1 MTRSRTHTYRRFLY
15 AALGFTGLL
24 GAALRVEALM
34 ALAAAGFALLFI
46 AWGEARRGLGGLRL
60 ARELYPSAFEDDAV
74 PVSLVLD
81 NRSRRTSWLV
91 EIRDSFGPAVAD
103 RQALLE
109 PGPLRGA
116 RRRRLV
122 YRTACSRPW
131 GIYAV
136 GPLTLAASDPFGLFH
151 AERRVPDVA
160 PFAVFPRVWSVA
172 GIEKLGARPS
182 LSPQDVT
189 STRPGQSLAYLGV
202 RDFRPGDDIRRI
214 HWPATARRGVPA
226 VKEHEVD
233 LAPHFTL
240 LVDLDRSHRAGT
252 GLKSTIEYL
261 VRTSACLVWTA
272 ASRGDLVQV
281 LGEGARTLEVPPGAG
296 TLHATQTL
304 YELIRVQQDGRL
316 PLLDLVEQHRMH
328 VPAGSTVAL
337 LSGTMFLDRER
348 LEEMLGAFQSRGV
361 RPVVVLVNKDSF
373 LPIDRRAVPREEAE
387 AQARAVTTLLRS
399 QAVPGAILSAEHD
412 LETELGRSD
421 LFEQRWSA

>member
-1 MTRSRTHTYRRFLY
+1 VARSRTDTYRRFLY
-15 AALGFTGLL
+15 AALGFAALL
-24 GAALRVEALM
+24 GAALGVEALM
-34 ALAAAGFALLFI
+34 ALAVGGFALLFVS
-46 AWGEARRGLGGLRL
+46 WGQARRGRAGLRV
-60 ARELYPSAFEDDAV
+60 AREVYPSAFEDDAV

-151 AERRVPDVA
+151 AERSVPDVT

-182 LSPQDVT
+182 LSPREVT

-202 RDFRPGDDIRRI
+202 RDFRPGDDLRRI
-214 HWPATARRGVPA
+214 HWPATARRGAPV

-233 LAPHFTL
+233 LVPYFTL

-296 TLHATQTL
+296 TLHATQAL
-304 YELIRVQQDGRL
+304 YELIQVQQEGRL

-328 VPAGSTVAL
+328 IPAGSTAAL
-337 LSGTMFLDRER
+337 LSGSMFLDLER
-348 LEEMLGAFQSRGV
+348 LEEILGALQARGV

-373 LPIDRRAVPREEAE
+373 LPIDRRAVPRQEAE
-387 AQARAVTTLLRS
+387 AQARAATTLLRS
-399 QAVPGAILSAEHD
+399 RAIPGAILSAEHD
-412 LETELGRSD
+412 LEAQLGRND
-421 LFEQRWSA
+421 LFEER

>member
-1 MTRSRTHTYRRFLY
+1 VTRSRTHTYRRFLY
-15 AALGFTGLL
+15 AALGFAGLL
-24 GAALRVEALM
+24 GAALGVEALM
-34 ALAAAGFALLFI
+34 ALAVGGFAVLFV
-46 AWGEARRGLGGLRL
+46 AWGQARRGLAGLGV
-60 ARELYPSAFEDDAV
+60 AREVYPSAFEDDAV

-91 EIRDSFGPAVAD
+91 EIGDSFGPAVAD

-109 PGPLRGA
+109 PGPLRAA

-136 GPLTLAASDPFGLFH
+136 GPLTLSASDPFGLFR
-151 AERRVPDVA
+151 AERGVPDVT
-160 PFAVFPRVWSVA
+160 PFAVFPRVWTVA

-182 LSPQDVT
+182 LSSQEAT

-202 RDFRPGDDIRRI
+202 RDFRPGDDLRRI
-214 HWPATARRGVPA
+214 HWPATARRGAPV

-233 LAPHFTL
+233 LVPYFTL

-272 ASRGDLVQV
+272 AGRGDVVQV
-281 LGEGARTLEVPPGAG
+281 LGEGGRTLEVPPGAG
-296 TLHATQTL
+296 TLHATRAL
-304 YELIRVQQDGRL
+304 YELIAVQQEGRL

-328 VPAGSTVAL
+328 VPAGSTATL
-337 LSGTMFLDRER
+337 LSGTMFLDLER
-348 LEEMLGAFQSRGV
+348 LEEILGAFQARGV

-373 LPIDRRAVPREEAE
+373 LPIDRRAVPRDEAA
-387 AQARAVTTLLRS
+387 AQASAATALLRLRG
-399 QAVPGAILSAEHD
+399 VPGAILSADQD
-412 LETELGRSD
+412 LESDLGRAD
-421 LFEQRWSA
+421 LFEAPR